1 MPPYEN
7 IEQPETVRLISRR
20 ELAARMRHP
29 GVAVVDVL
37 TPEHYADGHIPGAI
51 NLPLAEIQSRA
62 PEALPERDQEII
74 AYCAGFA

>member
-1 MPPYEN
+1 MPPHEN
-7 IEQPETVRLISRR
+7 IDQPETVRLISRR
-20 ELAARMRHP
+20 ELVARMRHA

-62 PEALPERDQEII
+62 FEALPERDQEII